1 MIPILQDF
9 EHESYKR
16 IELVMRSSKNGT
28 RQSKYDKEM
37 NERIVEL
44 MEQFKHESFEST
56 FRELC
61 YTVLN
66 PFDSW
71 TAVIQD
77 IYDEEIDTNLLN
89 SEEIVNHQEPEEN
102 IDPQNSQQAQS
113 FNYSAIDHV
122 AMGLDVTID
131 QEAAMDHGI
140 LNVITNWNTSATCQ
154 SSQDSGLV
162 SSYPPTYQSL

>member
-1 MIPILQDF
+1 
-9 EHESYKR
+9 
-16 IELVMRSSKNGT
+16 MRSSKNGT
-28 RQSKYDKEM
+28 KQSKYDKEM

-89 SEEIVNHQEPEEN
+89 SEEIDNLQEPEEN
-102 IDPQNSQQAQS
+102 IDPQNSQ
-113 FNYSAIDHV
+113 
-122 AMGLDVTID
+122 
-131 QEAAMDHGI
+131 
-140 LNVITNWNTSATCQ
+140 
-154 SSQDSGLV
+154 
-162 SSYPPTYQSL
+162 

>member
-28 RQSKYDKEM
+28 KQSKYDKEM
-37 NERIVEL
+37 NERLVEL

-113 FNYSAIDHV
+113 FNYSAID
-122 AMGLDVTID
+122 
-131 QEAAMDHGI
+131 
-140 LNVITNWNTSATCQ
+140 
-154 SSQDSGLV
+154 
-162 SSYPPTYQSL
+162 Y

>member
-1 MIPILQDF
+1 
-9 EHESYKR
+9 
-16 IELVMRSSKNGT
+16 MRSSKNGT
-28 RQSKYDKEM
+28 KQSKYDKEM
-37 NERIVEL
+37 NERIVKL

-71 TAVIQD
+71 AAVIQD
-77 IYDEEIDTNLLN
+77 IYEKEIDTNLLD
-89 SEEIVNHQEPEEN
+89 SEEIDNPQEPEEN
-102 IDPQNSQQAQS
+102 INPQNSQQAQS
-113 FNYSAIDHV
+113 FNYSAIGHV

-131 QEAAMDHGI
+131 QEAAMDQGI